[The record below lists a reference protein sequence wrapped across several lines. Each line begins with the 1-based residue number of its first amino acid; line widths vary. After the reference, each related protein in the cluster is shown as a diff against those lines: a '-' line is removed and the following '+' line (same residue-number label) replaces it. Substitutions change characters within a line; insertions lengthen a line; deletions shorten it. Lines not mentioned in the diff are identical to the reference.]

1 MLATFVIGLR
11 EGLEAALIVG
21 IIAAFLKR
29 DGNAAALRRMWLGVG
44 LAALLCLGIGVTL
57 SVLSGSL
64 PQRQQEML
72 ESTIGF
78 VAVAMVTWMVLW
90 MRNHSKDLK
99 RDLGAAVG
107 GALATG
113 SALALVGMAFLAVI
127 REGIETAVFLVA
139 AAQTGSAVSTL
150 VGAALGVAIAVVLG
164 YLIYRGGVR
173 LNLSRFFRIT
183 GVVLVLVAGG
193 VLMSAIQHAYE
204 AGWITIGRTVW
215 LDFSGFIAAGSVQ
228 ESLLTGVLGIRA
240 QLTAIDVL
248 AWLLYV
254 LPMLVVVCWPPRRP
268 LRRAVV
274 ARLLLGCGAVA
285 GAMAA
290 TLALVVP
297 SPGSSPEPA
306 GFTLTGAA
314 RGDVVVTVDRV
325 TGASATATLRG
336 SVRTEDGE
344 FVIDRT
350 VPLEL
355 AGAQAVAGRSGQHY
369 TGAALSLAGP
379 APTTLSAEQL
389 AELNGGRYPVGLRSA
404 GDARLS
410 ATRTLTWT
418 PSLVLDVR
426 TGAPLTLGGTV
437 SGGVIAATDT
447 GRSFRIDAGGGAI
460 NPTTA
465 GTAAAS
471 TLARST
477 AADRQRAELWGVV
490 VPWALGVWAVL
501 ALAAGLVLTLHR
513 PASTATRE
521 TPAVPATPTA
531 SAASPEPIAST
542 ARSEGASA

>member
-254 LPMLVVVCWPPRRP
+254 LPMLVVVCWWMRANVTHAPRAGVGRHQRQDVIPPCAAAGIAHQPRQSADP
-268 LRRAVV
+268 PVIVAAAVRRADILPFPKPV
-274 ARLLLGCGAVA
+274 AFPKQR
-285 GAMAA
+285 
-290 TLALVVP
+290 LALCRRGRVAPLLPTAECLRVVVR
-297 SPGSSPEPA
+297 
-306 GFTLTGAA
+306 
-314 RGDVVVTVDRV
+314 RGDVHAGVDRIADPAERRWHSSV
-325 TGASATATLRG
+325 GGILVG
-336 SVRTEDGE
+336 SR
-344 FVIDRT
+344 
-350 VPLEL
+350 
-355 AGAQAVAGRSGQHY
+355 
-369 TGAALSLAGP
+369 
-379 APTTLSAEQL
+379 
-389 AELNGGRYPVGLRSA
+389 
-404 GDARLS
+404 
-410 ATRTLTWT
+410 
-418 PSLVLDVR
+418 
-426 TGAPLTLGGTV
+426 
-437 SGGVIAATDT
+437 
-447 GRSFRIDAGGGAI
+447 
-460 NPTTA
+460 
-465 GTAAAS
+465 
-471 TLARST
+471 
-477 AADRQRAELWGVV
+477 
-490 VPWALGVWAVL
+490 
-501 ALAAGLVLTLHR
+501 
-513 PASTATRE
+513 TATRFVV
-521 TPAVPATPTA
+521 TT
-531 SAASPEPIAST
+531 
-542 ARSEGASA
+542 G